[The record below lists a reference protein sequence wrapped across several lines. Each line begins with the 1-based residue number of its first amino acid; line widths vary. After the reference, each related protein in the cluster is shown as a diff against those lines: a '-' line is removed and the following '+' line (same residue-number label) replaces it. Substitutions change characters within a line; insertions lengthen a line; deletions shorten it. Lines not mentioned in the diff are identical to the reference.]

1 MANKVQMNR
10 QIRET
15 QTQEGHLNLIQ
26 GVHLNQVDQMVPQ
39 KLGMA
44 KVKVEKMSPLVSKI

>member
-39 KLGMA
+39 NLGMA
-44 KVKVEKMSPLVSKI
+44 KVKVEKMSPQVSKI